1 MFFKLYHDSSLSCFS
16 AAKLGLSMTGYNT
29 TDFDRKVVRIFS
41 PKLMSVVPESEEAR
55 KNEVRIKSS

>member
-1 MFFKLYHDSSLSCFS
+1 MMLIPMRLIRG

-41 PKLMSVVPESEEAR
+41 PKMMSVIPTSDET
-55 KNEVRIKSS
+55 KKDEVS